1 MSNEEKRDIE
11 STVAILKQLD
21 EPSLRIIE
29 SNVKVLA
36 ARQAMAQEKRCVVEQ
51 TA

>member
-1 MSNEEKRDIE
+1 MSEEQKKDIKE
-11 STVAILKQLD
+11 TVELLKQLD

-36 ARQAMAQEKRCVVEQ
+36 ARQVLEQKEKQ

>member
-1 MSNEEKRDIE
+1 MSEEQKKDIKE
-11 STVAILKQLD
+11 TVEILKQLD
-21 EPSLRIIE
+21 ESSLRIIE

-36 ARQAMAQEKRCVVEQ
+36 ARQALEQGNKQ

>member
-1 MSNEEKRDIE
+1 MSEEQKRDIKE
-11 STVAILKQLD
+11 TVELLKQLD

-29 SNVKVLA
+29 SNAKVLA
-36 ARQAMAQEKRCVVEQ
+36 ARQALEQRDKQ

>member
-1 MSNEEKRDIE
+1 MSEEQKKDIKE
-11 STVAILKQLD
+11 TVELLKQLD

-36 ARQAMAQEKRCVVEQ
+36 ARQALEQKEKQ